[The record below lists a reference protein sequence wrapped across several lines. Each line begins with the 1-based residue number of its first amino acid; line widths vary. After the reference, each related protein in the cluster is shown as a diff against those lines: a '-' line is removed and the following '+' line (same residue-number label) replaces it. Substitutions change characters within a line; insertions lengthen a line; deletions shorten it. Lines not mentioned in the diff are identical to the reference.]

1 MMTNRR
7 LGSVV
12 TVVLVLAVLV
22 PMGLSVWLAHLQAHE
37 TFRREL
43 DAYADRVVIRTQ
55 KVLQQAKVTL
65 NKMDQFTG
73 TPCSPEH
80 LQAMRRAAF
89 SNHYLQE
96 VLYVDHLRPLCS
108 SLENTSREVA
118 LPPAQRVTPDGYR
131 AWLTTQNDV
140 GIKRIM
146 AALGSERHV
155 VMIDPLSFID
165 VLPFGSSPISVSLI
179 GLKTER
185 IIVSSGNFT
194 PAILQLLQQT
204 TENQLTFQG
213 ELYDIR
219 RFPEL
224 GIAVVTQSSLAP
236 LEKGWHRQL
245 LIWLPIGVLL
255 SLLIAFFLLRVL
267 RRLQSPHYRILDAI
281 NSRDI
286 EVYYQPIIALGS
298 GKVVGAEALA
308 RWRQADG
315 RFLTPDIFIPLA
327 EQSGLMPQLT
337 QLIIETVFEDLGLW
351 LQHHPDQHVSINLD
365 PSDLLSKTLPDL
377 LSTLLARWR
386 LSASQIALEITERG
400 FADPKVS
407 SPAIAELRRA
417 GHAIYIDDFG
427 TGYSS
432 LSYLQH
438 LEVDI
443 LKIDKSFVDALEYK
457 NVTPHIIEMAK
468 ALGLAMVA
476 EGVET
481 EGQLEWLRNHGVQF
495 AQGWFYS
502 KALPKD
508 AFMAWAEAN
517 LRPDKVTP
525 DAS

>member
-1 MMTNRR
+1 MMTSRR
-7 LGSVV
+7 LVSVV
-12 TVVLVLAVLV
+12 TVVLILAVLIPV
-22 PMGLSVWLAHLQAHE
+22 GLSIWLAHRQAQE
-37 TFRREL
+37 NFIKEL
-43 DAYADRVVIRTQ
+43 DAYATRVVMRTQ
-55 KVLQQAKVTL
+55 KVVQQAKLAL
-65 NKMDQFTG
+65 NEIDQFTG
-73 TPCSPEH
+73 APCSPAH
-80 LQAMRRAAF
+80 LLAMRRVAF
-89 SNHYLQE
+89 ANHYVQE
-96 VLYVDHLRPLCS
+96 MIYVDHLQPVCS
-108 SLENTSREVA
+108 SLENHSREGM
-118 LPPAQRVTPDGYR
+118 LPPVERITPDGYR
-131 AWLTTQNDV
+131 AWLTTQNDI
-140 GIKRIM
+140 GLNRIM

-165 VLPFGSSPISVSLI
+165 VLPFGAWPIDVSLVSMMTNRLI
-179 GLKTER
+179 A
-185 IIVSSGNFT
+185 SSGGFN
-194 PAILQLLQQT
+194 PAIWQQARQST
-204 TENQLTFQG
+204 LTRFQQKG
-213 ELYDIR
+213 TLYDVR

-224 GIAVVTQSSLAP
+224 GLAIITAASLDP
-236 LEKGWHRQL
+236 LGKNLHRQL
-245 LIWLPIGVLL
+245 LIWLPVGVLM
-255 SLLIAFFLLRVL
+255 SLAIAFFLLRVL

-281 NSRDI
+281 NAREI
-286 EVYYQPIIALGS
+286 EVYYQPIVALGS

-337 QLIIETVFEDLGLW
+337 QLIIETVFSDLGPW
-351 LQHHPDQHVSINLD
+351 LQRHPDQHVSINLD
-365 PSDLLSKTLPDL
+365 PGDLVSKRLPTL
-377 LSTLLARWR
+377 LSTLLTRWQ

-432 LSYLQH
+432 LSYLQN

-502 KALPKD
+502 KALSKE
-508 AFMAWAEAN
+508 AFMAWAEEN
-517 LRPDKVTP
+517 LRPHQVTP

>member
-1 MMTNRR
+1 MTSRR
-7 LGSVV
+7 LVSVV
-12 TVVLVLAVLV
+12 TFLLILAMLI
-22 PMGLSVWLAHLQAHE
+22 PLGLSIWLAHRQAQE
-37 TFRREL
+37 IVIKEV
-43 DAYADRVVIRTQ
+43 DDYANWVVIRTQ
-55 KVLQQAKVTL
+55 KVVQQAKLAL
-65 NKMDQFTG
+65 NDIDQFTG

-80 LQAMRRAAF
+80 LMAIRRVAF
-89 SNHYLQE
+89 SNHYVQE
-96 VLYVDHLRPLCS
+96 LIYVNHRQPLCS
-108 SLENTSREVA
+108 SLENHSQEGM
-118 LPPAQRVTPDGYR
+118 LPPPERITPDGYR
-131 AWLTTQNDV
+131 AWLTTQNDI
-140 GIKRIM
+140 GLNRIM

-165 VLPFGSSPISVSLI
+165 VLTFGPSPIKVSL
-179 GLKTER
+179 
-185 IIVSSGNFT
+185 VSMTTNRLIASNGGFD
-194 PAILQLLQQT
+194 PAIWQQARQST
-204 TENQLTFQG
+204 LTHFQRKG
-213 ELYDIR
+213 TLYDVR

-224 GIAVVTQSSLAP
+224 GLAIVTAASLAP
-236 LEKGWHRQL
+236 LEKNLHRQL
-245 LIWLPIGVLL
+245 LIWLPVGVVM
-255 SLLIAFFLLRVL
+255 SLLIAFLLLRLL
-267 RRLQSPHYRILDAI
+267 RRLQSPHSRMRDAI
-281 NSRDI
+281 NAREI
-286 EVYYQPIIALGS
+286 EVYYQPIISLSS

-337 QLIIETVFEDLGLW
+337 KLIIETVFSDLGPW
-351 LQHHPDQHVSINLD
+351 LQRHPDQHISINLD
-365 PSDLLSKTLPDL
+365 PGDLISERLPGL
-377 LSTLLARWR
+377 LSTQLTRWQ

-407 SPAIAELRRA
+407 SPAIAKLRRA

-468 ALGLAMVA
+468 TLGLAMVA

-502 KALPKD
+502 KALPKEE
-508 AFMAWAEAN
+508 FMAWAEEN
-517 LRPDKVTP
+517 LRPRQITP

>member
-1 MMTNRR
+1 MTSRR
-7 LGSVV
+7 LVSVV
-12 TVVLVLAVLV
+12 TVVLIFSMLIPL
-22 PMGLSVWLAHLQAHE
+22 GLSIWLAHRQAQE
-37 TFRREL
+37 TVIKEVN
-43 DAYADRVVIRTQ
+43 DYASWVVMRTQ
-55 KVLQQAKVTL
+55 KVVQQAKLAL
-65 NKMDQFTG
+65 NDIDQFTG

-80 LQAMRRAAF
+80 LLAMRRVAF
-89 SNHYLQE
+89 SNHYVQE
-96 VLYVDHLRPLCS
+96 MLYVNHRQPVCS
-108 SLENTSREVA
+108 SLESHSREGM
-118 LPPAQRVTPDGYR
+118 LPPPERITPDGYR
-131 AWLTTQNDV
+131 AWLTTQNDI
-140 GIKRIM
+140 GLNRIM
-146 AALGSERHV
+146 AALGSEHHV

-165 VLPFGSSPISVSLI
+165 VLTFGAAPIKVSLVSMTTNRLI
-179 GLKTER
+179 A
-185 IIVSSGNFT
+185 SSGGFN
-194 PAILQLLQQT
+194 PIIWQQARQST
-204 TENQLTFQG
+204 LTHFQQKG
-213 ELYDIR
+213 TRYDVR
-219 RFPEL
+219 RIPEL
-224 GIAVVTQSSLAP
+224 GIAIITAASLAP
-236 LEKGWHRQL
+236 LEKNLHRQL
-245 LIWLPIGVLL
+245 LIWLPIGVLM
-255 SLLIAFFLLRVL
+255 SMLIAFLLLRVL
-267 RRLQSPHYRILDAI
+267 RRLQSPHYRMRDAI
-281 NSRDI
+281 NAREI
-286 EVYYQPIIALGS
+286 EVFYQPIVALES

-337 QLIIETVFEDLGLW
+337 QLIIETVFSDLGSW
-351 LQHHPDQHVSINLD
+351 LQRHPDQHVSINLD
-365 PSDLLSKTLPDL
+365 PDDLLSENLPVL
-377 LSTLLARWR
+377 LNTLLTRWQ

-407 SPAIAELRRA
+407 SPAIAGLRRA

-468 ALGLAMVA
+468 TLGLAMVA

-502 KALPKD
+502 KALPKET
-508 AFMAWAEAN
+508 FMAWAEAN
-517 LRPDKVTP
+517 LRPHQATP

>member
-1 MMTNRR
+1 MTSRR
-7 LGSVV
+7 LVNIV
-12 TVVLVLAVLV
+12 TFLLLLAMLI
-22 PMGLSVWLAHLQAHE
+22 PLGLSIWLAHRQAQKAVIKE
-37 TFRREL
+37 V
-43 DAYADRVVIRTQ
+43 DDYANWVVIRTQ
-55 KVLQQAKVTL
+55 KVVQQAKLAL
-65 NKMDQFTG
+65 NDIDQFTG

-80 LQAMRRAAF
+80 LLAMRRVAF
-89 SNHYLQE
+89 SNHYVQE
-96 VLYVDHLRPLCS
+96 LIYVNHQQPLCS
-108 SLENTSREVA
+108 SLENNSREGR
-118 LPPAQRVTPDGYR
+118 LPSPERITADGYR
-131 AWLTTQNDV
+131 AWLTTQNDI

-146 AALGSERHV
+146 VALGSEHHV

-165 VLPFGSSPISVSLI
+165 VLTFAASPIKVSLVSMTTNRLI
-179 GLKTER
+179 A
-185 IIVSSGNFT
+185 SSGGFN
-194 PAILQLLQQT
+194 PAIWQQAQQST
-204 TENQLTFQG
+204 LTHFQQKG
-213 ELYDIR
+213 ALYDVR

-224 GIAVVTQSSLAP
+224 GLAIITAASLAP
-236 LEKGWHRQL
+236 LEKNLHRQL
-245 LIWLPIGVLL
+245 LIWLPVGVLM
-255 SLLIAFFLLRVL
+255 SLLIAFLLLRVL
-267 RRLQSPHYRILDAI
+267 RRLQSPHSRMRDAI
-281 NSRDI
+281 KAGDI
-286 EVYYQPIIALGS
+286 VVYYQPIIALGS

-308 RWRQADG
+308 RWPQADG
-315 RFLTPDIFIPLA
+315 RLLTPDIFIPLA

-337 QLIIETVFEDLGLW
+337 QLIIETVFSDLGSW
-351 LQHHPDQHVSINLD
+351 LQRHPDLHVSINLD
-365 PSDLLSKTLPDL
+365 PGDLLSKNLPTL
-377 LSTLLARWR
+377 LSTLLARWQ

-432 LSYLQH
+432 LSYLQD

-481 EGQLEWLRNHGVQF
+481 KGQLEWLRNHGVQF

-502 KALPKD
+502 KALPKE
-508 AFMAWAEAN
+508 AFMTWAEDN
-517 LRPDKVTP
+517 LRPGKATP

>member
-1 MMTNRR
+1 MTSRR
-7 LGSVV
+7 LVSVV
-12 TVVLVLAVLV
+12 TFFLILAMLI
-22 PMGLSVWLAHLQAHE
+22 PLGLSIWLAHRQAQKTVIQE
-37 TFRREL
+37 V
-43 DAYADRVVIRTQ
+43 DDYANWVVIRTQ
-55 KVLQQAKVTL
+55 KVVQQAKAAL
-65 NKMDQFTG
+65 NDIDQFTG

-80 LQAMRRAAF
+80 QMAMRRVAF
-89 SNHYLQE
+89 SNHYVQE
-96 VLYVDHLRPLCS
+96 IIYVNDRQPLCS
-108 SLENTSREVA
+108 SLESNSGQGR
-118 LPPAQRVTPDGYR
+118 LPSPDRITPDGYR
-131 AWLTTQNDV
+131 AWLTAQNDI

-146 AALGSERHV
+146 AALGSKHHV
-155 VMIDPLSFID
+155 VMLDPLSFID
-165 VLPFGSSPISVSLI
+165 VLTFGASPIKVSLVSMHTNRLI
-179 GLKTER
+179 A
-185 IIVSSGNFT
+185 SSGGFN
-194 PAILQLLQQT
+194 PAVWQQAQQST
-204 TENQLTFQG
+204 LTHFQQKG
-213 ELYDIR
+213 TLYDVR

-224 GIAVVTQSSLAP
+224 GLAIITAASLAP
-236 LEKGWHRQL
+236 LQKNLQRQL
-245 LIWLPIGVLL
+245 LMWLPIGVLM
-255 SLLIAFFLLRVL
+255 SLAIAFLLLRVL
-267 RRLQSPHYRILDAI
+267 RRMQSPHARMRDAI
-281 NSRDI
+281 KARDI
-286 EVYYQPIIALGS
+286 VVYYQPIIALGS

-308 RWRQADG
+308 RWPQADG

-337 QLIIETVFEDLGLW
+337 QLVIETVFSDLGPW
-351 LQHHPDQHVSINLD
+351 LQRHPDLHVSINLD
-365 PSDLLSKTLPDL
+365 PDDLVSKSLPGL
-377 LSTLLARWR
+377 LSTLLGRWQ

-481 EGQLEWLRNHGVQF
+481 KGQLEWLRNHGVQF

-502 KALPKD
+502 KALPKE
-508 AFMAWAEAN
+508 AFMAWAEEN
-517 LRPDKVTP
+517 LRPKKVTP

>member
-1 MMTNRR
+1 MTSRR
-7 LGSVV
+7 LVNIV
-12 TVVLVLAVLV
+12 TFLLLLAMIIPL
-22 PMGLSVWLAHLQAHE
+22 GLSIWLAHRQAQKTVIKE
-37 TFRREL
+37 V
-43 DAYADRVVIRTQ
+43 DDYANWVVIRTQ
-55 KVLQQAKVTL
+55 KVVQQAKLAL
-65 NKMDQFTG
+65 NDIDQFTG

-80 LQAMRRAAF
+80 LMAMRRVAF
-89 SNHYLQE
+89 SNHYVQE
-96 VLYVDHLRPLCS
+96 LLYVNDRQPLCS
-108 SLENTSREVA
+108 SLENNSREGR
-118 LPPAQRVTPDGYR
+118 LPSPERATVDGYQ
-131 AWLTTQNDV
+131 AWLTSQNDI
-140 GIKRIM
+140 GINRIM
-146 AALGSERHV
+146 VALGSEHHV
-155 VMIDPLSFID
+155 VMLDPLSFID
-165 VLPFGSSPISVSLI
+165 VLTFGASPIKASLVSMTTNRLI
-179 GLKTER
+179 A
-185 IIVSSGNFT
+185 SSGGFN
-194 PAILQLLQQT
+194 PAVWQQAQQST
-204 TENQLTFQG
+204 LTHFQQKG
-213 ELYDIR
+213 TLYDVR

-224 GIAVVTQSSLAP
+224 GLAIITAASLAP
-236 LEKGWHRQL
+236 LQKNLHRQL
-245 LIWLPIGVLL
+245 LIWLPIGVLM
-255 SLLIAFFLLRVL
+255 SLVIAYLLLRVL
-267 RRLQSPHYRILDAI
+267 RRMQSPHARMRDAI
-281 NSRDI
+281 KARDI
-286 EVYYQPIIALGS
+286 VVYYQPIIALDS

-308 RWRQADG
+308 RWPQADG

-337 QLIIETVFEDLGLW
+337 QLIIETVFSDLGPW
-351 LQHHPDQHVSINLD
+351 LQRHPDLHVSINLD
-365 PSDLLSKTLPDL
+365 PGDLVSKSLPGL
-377 LSTLLARWR
+377 LSTLLARWQ

-481 EGQLEWLRNHGVQF
+481 KGQLEWLRNHGVQF

-502 KALPKD
+502 KALPKE
-508 AFMAWAEAN
+508 AFMAWAEEN
-517 LRPDKVTP
+517 LRPGKVTP